1 MTALANPA
9 HAEAQIPAAARDK
22 VRWVDILAG
31 IGVVLWYLIIGTL
44 FALGI
49 TTWWV
54 LKITWWLLV
63 ASVYVF
69 GYLIV
74 GMLICC
80 FFLIAFPFMIA
91 ARW

>member
-1 MTALANPA
+1 MTTLTATG
-9 HAEAQIPAAARDK
+9 EMTTTTRDK
-22 VRWVDILAG
+22 VRLVDILAAA
-31 IGVVLWYLIIGTL
+31 GVVLWYLIIGTL
-44 FALGI
+44 FVLGI
-49 TTWWV
+49 ATWWV